1 MKELPAVR
9 HKNIPIFI
17 PHLGCP
23 HDCVFCNQKKISGH
37 ASFDTSRVRNE
48 IEESL
53 STIKEGERAEIA
65 FFGGSFTG
73 IGIPLMTELLD
84 IASEYVDKRELI
96 GIRMSTRPDYIS
108 REILDILKNYKI
120 SAIELGLQSFDDNV
134 LTASE
139 RGHTSECSINA
150 CRLIKEYGFTLVG
163 QMMVGLPGATP
174 ESELDTVRKI
184 ASLGCV
190 AARVYP
196 TVVFKGTKL
205 AKMAES
211 GMYIPLTNDEAVKRT
226 AGVLKILTDAKI
238 TLLRVGLCSNED
250 IRDPGEAICGAT
262 HPAIGELCMGEL
274 YYNIIRERL
283 SKACAMAEKNIPV
296 ATVYVKYG
304 EISKAVGHKKLNSR
318 RLYDEFCRTGKIEKI
333 KFAQSDELLA
343 FDAKIK
349 ITDR

>member
-1 MKELPAVR
+1 MKALSAVR

-37 ASFDTSRVRNE
+37 ASFDTSKVRCE
-48 IEESL
+48 IEEAL
-53 STIKEGERAEIA
+53 STVKDGESAEIA

-84 IASEYVDKRELI
+84 IASEYVEKRDLV

-108 REILDILKNYKI
+108 REILDILKNYRI

-134 LTASE
+134 LMASE

-150 CRLIKEYGFTLVG
+150 CRLIKKYGFTLVG
-163 QMMVGLPGATP
+163 QMMVGLPGATLD
-174 ESELDTVRKI
+174 SELATARMI
-184 ASLGCV
+184 ASLGCT

-205 AKMAES
+205 ARMAEE
-211 GMYIPLTNDEAVKRT
+211 GIYTPLTNEEAVKRT
-226 AGVLKILTDAKI
+226 AAVLKILTDEKI

-250 IRDPGEAICGAT
+250 IRDPSEAIYGAT

-274 YYNIIRERL
+274 YYNVIREKL
-283 SKACAMAEKNIPV
+283 FAVCDGADEKIPIALIFV
-296 ATVYVKYG
+296 QRG
-304 EISKAVGHKKLNSR
+304 EISKAVGHKKHNSKR
-318 RLYDEFCRTGKIEKI
+318 FYDEFCRTGKIEKI
-333 KFAQSDELLA
+333 KFAESDEIFA
-343 FDAKIK
+343 FDAEIK
-349 ITDR
+349 LTDR